1 MKKTYKSES
10 LRFRVTESERMQLE
24 DLVRR
29 YNQAL
34 GEEHAINKTQ
44 LLQMMLRNVIDLGP
58 EFLKPELQA
67 LKETNR
73 CLLGIGRNVNQIVK
87 KIHQGELPAD
97 TLTEK
102 YLKTIAAYVTESRD
116 NIEQIVQRNQRRA
129 QLPLMRGEG

>member
-1 MKKTYKSES
+1 MSNKKTKP
-10 LRFRVTESERMQLE
+10 LVFRATEKERQLLDE
-24 DLVRR
+24 LVAN
-29 YNQAL
+29 YNANV
-34 GEEHAINKTQ
+34 ENSKRINKNQ
-44 LLQMMLRNVIDLGP
+44 LMQAMVRNLIGLGP
-58 EFLKPELQA
+58 EFLKPELHA

-97 TLTEK
+97 TLSEK

-129 QLPLMRGEG
+129 QLPLIRGEG